1 MAKKK
6 NKAVT
11 ALSKSFIYNKC
22 MKIVQSSGHSRNK
35 TLKFLKDLKCI
46 YWSIKHA
53 IPDIYHSLISYK
65 WYKKK

>member
-11 ALSKSFIYNKC
+11 ALSKSFITSAC

-35 TLKFLKDLKCI
+35 TLKFLQGLKMYI
-46 YWSIKHA
+46 
-53 IPDIYHSLISYK
+53 LIN
-65 WYKKK
+65 

>member
-22 MKIVQSSGHSRNK
+22 IVQSSGHSRNK
-35 TLKFLKDLKCI
+35 TLKFLQGLKMYI
-46 YWSIKHA
+46 
-53 IPDIYHSLISYK
+53 LIN
-65 WYKKK
+65 

>member
-6 NKAVT
+6 PVT

-35 TLKFLKDLKCI
+35 TLKFLQGLKMYI
-46 YWSIKHA
+46 
-53 IPDIYHSLISYK
+53 LIN
-65 WYKKK
+65 